1 LCNVSVVSATYR
13 YTNGSFIIRTTAAAD
28 LNMTKRV
35 ATMMNSETG
44 FAGDLANRIPNAVE
58 GIGMVA
64 GDYVASFALELSREL
79 AAMSAS
85 MYEPGEASELVQFV
99 PGIGAKLELGPL
111 VILVAILLVYR
122 YFFVFLPGTNG
133 LLMFDESA

>member
-1 LCNVSVVSATYR
+1 MSVTLCKTVQHLTIPTYTDVNDTGFFANTELGSWNILLCNVSVVSATYW

-28 LNMTKRV
+28 LNMTKHV

-64 GDYVASFALELSREL
+64 GDYVASFALELS
-79 AAMSAS
+79 
-85 MYEPGEASELVQFV
+85 
-99 PGIGAKLELGPL
+99 
-111 VILVAILLVYR
+111 
-122 YFFVFLPGTNG
+122 
-133 LLMFDESA
+133 